1 MTRTLRASAILLL
14 ALALLSCARP
24 PDLIGIDNRE
34 APVRSVENATRQK
47 VFIATTREATEAI
60 GVFYSGERAPD
71 LALSSVVV
79 SIPPTHQPGMIER
92 PAKLPPDPRTEF
104 AVIEPTVY
112 GNSNSF
118 EANINAELAR
128 RAPEDRDVLLFVHG
142 YNNTFTDSVL
152 RIAQFVEDTG
162 FSGVP
167 VLFSWASGGKASL
180 YVYDLNSALAARPQF
195 GELAKIL
202 SLTRARAFDLF
213 AHSMGSLLTLETL
226 IELELSGIS
235 PKASRMDN
243 VMMAAP
249 DIDIDLF
256 RSQLKRLPRDRRD
269 IFVFVSQDDRAL
281 RISRRISGDVA
292 RVGAADAMELSELGV
307 TVIDLSEIED
317 SESGTHSKFAS
328 SPEVVQL
335 IGNSLQQDNFDGSAQ
350 PPTLVE
356 VLNDVPVINVLVPD

>member
-1 MTRTLRASAILLL
+1 
-14 ALALLSCARP
+14 
-24 PDLIGIDNRE
+24 
-34 APVRSVENATRQK
+34 
-47 VFIATTREATEAI
+47 
-60 GVFYSGERAPD
+60 
-71 LALSSVVV
+71 
-79 SIPPTHQPGMIER
+79 
-92 PAKLPPDPRTEF
+92 
-104 AVIEPTVY
+104 
-112 GNSNSF
+112 
-118 EANINAELAR
+118 
-128 RAPEDRDVLLFVHG
+128 
-142 YNNTFTDSVL
+142 
-152 RIAQFVEDTG
+152 
-162 FSGVP
+162 
-167 VLFSWASGGKASL
+167 
-180 YVYDLNSALAARPQF
+180 
-195 GELAKIL
+195 
-202 SLTRARAFDLF
+202 
-213 AHSMGSLLTLETL
+213 MGSLLTLETL